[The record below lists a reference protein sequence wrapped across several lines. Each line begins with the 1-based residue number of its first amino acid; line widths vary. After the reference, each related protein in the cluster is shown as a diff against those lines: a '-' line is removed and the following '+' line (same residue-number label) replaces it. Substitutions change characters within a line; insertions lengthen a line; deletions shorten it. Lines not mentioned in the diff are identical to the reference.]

1 MKMLFA
7 LNLKGVGEYFPQEFD
22 PISGDY
28 LSASKP
34 IKSYLMGD
42 LQLIYNLTSTYQVVF
57 GSTNIGNHTNKAYG
71 PYIGRAG
78 YLEIKTK
85 LGRK

>member
-1 MKMLFA
+1 
-7 LNLKGVGEYFPQEFD
+7 
-22 PISGDY
+22 
-28 LSASKP
+28 
-34 IKSYLMGD
+34 MGD
-42 LQLIYNLTSTYQVVF
+42 IQLIYNLTSTYQVVL

-85 LGRK
+85 LERKKHEKTNAIYNTIRAYTI

>member
-1 MKMLFA
+1 
-7 LNLKGVGEYFPQEFD
+7 
-22 PISGDY
+22 
-28 LSASKP
+28 
-34 IKSYLMGD
+34 
-42 LQLIYNLTSTYQVVF
+42 LTSTYQVVL

-85 LGRK
+85 LERK